1 MTLVAHSPD
10 LWEEIV
16 RMRRAGEPAA
26 LCTVLLTRGSTPG
39 KDTMKMLVRGDG
51 SSIGSVGGGCVE
63 AEVQEMARTVIAT
76 DRAATRAFTLNQSDD
91 PENGLICGGQVTI
104 LVEPV
109 VPPVLVL
116 LGGGHVAGAAAR
128 VAKEAGL
135 RVEICDPREEYACA
149 AQHPLA
155 DACFA
160 GEWEQAVSRL
170 APAQHHYLVSVPR
183 SHGDDLR
190 ILRAIW
196 RSGCRPKYL
205 GLIGSRA
212 KKAQIDRVLS
222 AEGVPAEWLAAVK
235 TPIGL
240 DIGAKAA
247 GEIAISLLAELV
259 RLRRT
264 GTLEAAAPRA
274 SRKRE
279 SPAV

>member
-1 MTLVAHSPD
+1 VGERLD

-26 LCTVLLTRGSTPG
+26 LCTVLLARGSTPG
-39 KDTMKMLVRGDG
+39 KDSMKMLVRGDG
-51 SSIGSVGGGCVE
+51 STLGSVGGGCVE
-63 AEVQEMARTVIAT
+63 AEVVQLAAEVIAS
-76 DRAATRAFTLNQSDD
+76 DRAATRAFTLNQTDD

-116 LGGGHVAGAAAR
+116 LGCGHVGAAAAR

-135 RVEICDPREEYACA
+135 RVEVCDPRPEYASP
-149 AQHPLA
+149 AQHPAA

-160 GEWEQAVSRL
+160 GAWEEAIARI

-196 RSGCRPKYL
+196 RAGCRPKYL

-212 KKAQIDRVLS
+212 KKAQLDRVLA
-222 AEGVPAEWLAAVK
+222 AEGVPADWLAAVK

-240 DIGAKAA
+240 EIGAKAA

-264 GTLEAAAPRA
+264 GVLAPAAP
-274 SRKRE
+274 K
-279 SPAV
+279 PARTHEIPPD

>member
-1 MTLVAHSPD
+1 MAQPLD

-39 KDTMKMLVRGDG
+39 KDSMKMLVRGDG
-51 SSIGSVGGGCVE
+51 SAIGSVGGGCVE
-63 AEVQEMARTVIAT
+63 ADVMQMAQEVIAS
-76 DRAATRAFTLNQSDD
+76 DRAATRSFTLNQSDD
-91 PENGLICGGQVTI
+91 PENGLICGGQITI
-104 LVEPV
+104 LVEAV

-116 LGGGHVAGAAAR
+116 LGGGHVGGAAAR
-128 VAKEAGL
+128 VGKEAGL
-135 RVEICDPREEYACA
+135 RVEICDPREEYAHP
-149 AQHPLA
+149 AQHPAA

-160 GEWEQAVSRL
+160 GEWEDAIARI
-170 APAQHHYLVSVPR
+170 APAQHHYLVSLPR

-190 ILRAIW
+190 ILRAIH

-212 KKAQIDRVLS
+212 KKAQLDRVL
-222 AEGVPAEWLAAVK
+222 ADEGIPAAWLASVK

-240 DIGAKAA
+240 DIGAKSA
-247 GEIAISLLAELV
+247 GEIAVSLIAELV

-264 GTLEAAAPRA
+264 GALTAATPQAL
-274 SRKRE
+274 RKRATP
-279 SPAV
+279 SL

>member
-1 MTLVAHSPD
+1 MD

-51 SSIGSVGGGCVE
+51 SAIGSVGGGCVE
-63 AEVQEMARTVIAT
+63 AEVQQMAVEVIAS
-76 DRAATRAFTLNQSDD
+76 DRAATRAFTLNQTDD

-116 LGGGHVAGAAAR
+116 LGGGHVGGAAAR

-135 RVEICDPREEYACA
+135 RVEICDPRPEYACA
-149 AQHPLA
+149 AQHPSA
-155 DACFA
+155 DACFS
-160 GEWEQAVSRL
+160 GEWEEAVARV

-183 SHGDDLR
+183 AHGDDLR

-212 KKAQIDRVLS
+212 KKARLDQILAD
-222 AEGVPAEWLAAVK
+222 EGVPAAWLAAVR

-247 GEIAISLLAELV
+247 GEIAISLVAELI

-264 GTLEAAAPRA
+264 GVR
-274 SRKRE
+274 
-279 SPAV
+279 